1 VTLLCREME
10 TNRSGYYKW
19 RFRVKYPTVRA
30 ISRMANI
37 KLLREIHGKHPSHGY
52 RWLAAKLRE
61 KTGEKL
67 SDLYVHR
74 CCKFAGI
81 IADSRHYHYKKPGNE
96 KIVFPNIIKRNWDVG
111 KPSEVIVSDMTSF
124 YHKGKYYELTLYMD
138 VFNNEIISHVL
149 SSKRGDPRTYYEGL
163 KIAAERMKK
172 EQTGQVIVLHTDQGA
187 VYSSERY
194 NSLLNDFSITH
205 SMSRAGTPTDNP
217 VMESI
222 NGWIKEEMITDFKM
236 KKCDDIFKF
245 IDDYVKYYNNERQAY
260 SLKYKNPVQFRL
272 ERGFK

>member
-1 VTLLCREME
+1 M
-10 TNRSGYYKW
+10 
-19 RFRVKYPTVRA
+19 
-30 ISRMANI
+30 
-37 KLLREIHGKHPSHGY
+37 
-52 RWLAAKLRE
+52 
-61 KTGEKL
+61 
-67 SDLYVHR
+67 
-74 CCKFAGI
+74 
-81 IADSRHYHYKKPGNE
+81 
-96 KIVFPNIIKRNWDVG
+96 
-111 KPSEVIVSDMTSF
+111 SDMTSF

-149 SSKRGDPRTYYEGL
+149 SSKRGDPRTYHDGL
-163 KIAAERMKK
+163 KMAAERIKK

-194 NSLLNDFSITH
+194 NALLDNFNIIH

-236 KKCDDIFKF
+236 RKCEDIFKF
-245 IDDYVKYYNNERQAY
+245 VDDYVKYYNNERPAY
-260 SLKYKNPVQFRL
+260 SLNYKNPVQFRL